1 MEVRIDD
8 KELVKLFETGES
20 RKLRLPEHVVNE
32 FFAVLQELEAAMSI
46 HDLWTKH
53 PKRKW
58 EKLRGHASRYSMR
71 LTGKYRVE
79 MEVTWTNTEKT
90 IGVFLIDDVNNHYGD

>member
-1 MEVRIDD
+1 MEVKVDD
-8 KELVKLFETGES
+8 KELIKLIETGQS
-20 RKLRLPEHVVNE
+20 RKLKLPAHVVE
-32 FFAVLQELEAAMSI
+32 EVMAVLQELDAALSI

-53 PKRKW
+53 PKRKF
-58 EKLRGHASRYSMR
+58 EKLRGYASRYSMR

-90 IGVFLIDDVNNHYGD
+90 IGVFFIDDVNNHYRD